1 MYVSESDYHY
11 CAQIG
16 TTKRYLAGEYIFT
29 RGELASTVYLIKSGR
44 VLVTTSLGD
53 GRMLTFSVLKKG
65 SIFGDGAF
73 ADHYLREVDISAVT
87 DVEVIVCETKDLLPL
102 LCENQALLLMLLRH
116 MAELSNEMAHQ
127 LVRLAHYDGKQKV
140 VDYILVNAGATGS
153 LPYTHNDIANC
164 LGMNRVTVSRIMQEL
179 RAEGLLNYAY
189 RKVTVLDRD
198 GLEEVL
204 NNLE

>member
-1 MYVSESDYHY
+1 MVCTYQNRIITILHRS
-11 CAQIG
+11 AQPNGILPVN
-16 TTKRYLAGEYIFT
+16 TFLPEANWRA
-29 RGELASTVYLIKSGR
+29 RYLIKSGR

-164 LGMNRVTVSRIMQEL
+164 LS
-179 RAEGLLNYAY
+179 
-189 RKVTVLDRD
+189 
-198 GLEEVL
+198 
-204 NNLE
+204 

>member
-11 CAQIG
+11 FAQIG
-16 TTKRYLAGEYIFT
+16 ITKRYLAGEYIFT

>member
-11 CAQIG
+11 FAQIG
-16 TTKRYLAGEYIFT
+16 TTKRDLAGEYIFT

-102 LCENQALLLMLLRH
+102 LCENQAFLLMLLRH

>member
-1 MYVSESDYHY
+1 MYPGKKH
-11 CAQIG
+11 
-16 TTKRYLAGEYIFT
+16 
-29 RGELASTVYLIKSGR
+29 
-44 VLVTTSLGD
+44 
-53 GRMLTFSVLKKG
+53 MLTFSVLKKG
-65 SIFGDGAF
+65 SIFGYGAF
-73 ADHYLREVDISAVT
+73 ADHYLREA
-87 DVEVIVCETKDLLPL
+87 EVIVCETKDLLPL

-140 VDYILVNAGATGS
+140 VDYILMNAGATGS